1 MPTRRITLT
10 LAAALTALALAGC
23 GDDDP
28 IGSAQDAAKN
38 AAQGA
43 ADKAQQKA
51 YEGATIAALA
61 AIDPDLAKDP
71 TRALVQAKAL
81 CAVIENQ
88 NSAKATAEARKRF
101 GSSSVKVDDATAKQI
116 IKVLKKDLCPRI

>member
-1 MPTRRITLT
+1 MTRRTLA
-10 LAAALTALALAGC
+10 LAAALTALMLAGC

-28 IGSAQDAAKN
+28 VQSAKDAAN
-38 AAQGA
+38 NA

-71 TRALVQAKAL
+71 SRALIQAKAV
-81 CAVIENQ
+81 CVAIENE
-88 NSAKATAEARKRF
+88 NSTKAVKVARQQF
-101 GSSSVKVDDATAKQI
+101 GSSVKVNDATAKQI
-116 IKVLKKDLCPRI
+116 IKVLKKDLCPRL